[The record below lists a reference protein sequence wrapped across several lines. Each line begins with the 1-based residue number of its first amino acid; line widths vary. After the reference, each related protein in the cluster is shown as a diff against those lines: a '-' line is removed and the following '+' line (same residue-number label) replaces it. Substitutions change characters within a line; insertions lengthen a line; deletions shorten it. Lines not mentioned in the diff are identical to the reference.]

1 MVRFPDKVETE
12 RLLLRLPVPRDA
24 RKFYKAVDES
34 LPELRQWM
42 PWAVEPYDLGKA
54 RSFCEVATKNAEDGD
69 DYSVL
74 IVTKGRR
81 RIVGCCSL
89 HQARGD
95 WAVPRFEIGY
105 WLRTGAVGNGYAT
118 EAARALTELAF
129 RSLAAER
136 VEIRVDDL
144 NARSYAIPER
154 LGFELEATLRAHERA
169 TNGELSN
176 TRIYAM
182 WSLSRLT

>member
-12 RLLLRLPVPRDA
+12 RLVLRPPVARDA

-42 PWAVEPYDLGKA
+42 PWAVAPYDLGKA
-54 RSFCEVATKNAEDGD
+54 QSFCEAAMKNAAQGD
-69 DYSVL
+69 EYSVL
-74 IVTKGRR
+74 MVTRGRR

-89 HQARGD
+89 KARD

-129 RSLAAER
+129 RVLAAER

-144 NARSYAIPER
+144 NARSCAIPER

-176 TRIYAM
+176 TRIYAI
-182 WSLSRLT
+182 WSFGRLQ

>member
-12 RLLLRLPVPRDA
+12 RLLLRLPVARDA
-24 RKFYKAVDES
+24 RRFYKAVDES

-42 PWAVEPYDLGKA
+42 PWAVEPYDIGKA
-54 RSFCEVATKNAEDGD
+54 KSFCEVAADNAKAGD

-74 IVTKGRR
+74 IVAKRR
-81 RIVGCCSL
+81 RHIVGCCSL
-89 HQARGD
+89 KARD

-118 EAARALTELAF
+118 EATRALTELAF

-136 VEIRVDDL
+136 VDIRVDDL
-144 NARSYAIPER
+144 NSRSYAIPER
-154 LGFELEATLRAHERA
+154 LGFEWEATLRAHERA

-182 WSLSRLT
+182 WSLSRLS

>member
-12 RLLLRLPVPRDA
+12 RLVLRLPVTRDA
-24 RKFYKAVDES
+24 RKFYKAVNES

-42 PWAVEPYDLGKA
+42 PWAVEPYDLEKA
-54 RSFCEVATKNAEDGD
+54 RHFCEIAAKNADGGD

-74 IVTKGRR
+74 LVTKHRR
-81 RIVGCCSL
+81 RIVGCSSL
-89 HQARGD
+89 KARD
-95 WAVPRFEIGY
+95 WTVPRFEIGY
-105 WLRTGAVGNGYAT
+105 WLRSGAVGNGYAT

-144 NARSYAIPER
+144 NERSYAIPER
-154 LGFELEATLRAHERA
+154 LGFEWEATLKAHERA

-176 TRIYAM
+176 TRVYALL
-182 WSLSRLT
+182 SLSRLT

>member
-1 MVRFPDKVETE
+1 MVRFPDKVETQ
-12 RLLLRLPVPRDA
+12 RLLLRLPVARDA
-24 RKFYKAVDES
+24 RRFCKAVNES

-42 PWAVEPYDLGKA
+42 PWAVEPYDIQKA

-74 IVTKGRR
+74 IVTKSRR
-81 RIVGCCSL
+81 RIVGCCSIK
-89 HQARGD
+89 ARD

-136 VEIRVDDL
+136 VEIRVDDR

-176 TRIYAM
+176 TRIYTM